1 MEHVVSQLIKKRSE
15 FEGQFI
21 FYQKKLSELEKL
33 INASDLL
40 IKAFNPFFN
49 IEEIQPK
56 RFTGNKHYFK
66 RGESHI
72 MILDTLR
79 KAQEPLRTSEI
90 TKELMRK
97 KNLDIEDQTL
107 IDNIQKTILCT
118 LKRQEKSNLI
128 QSVSKDNLNGFSW
141 ILCDP

>member
-1 MEHVVSQLIKKRSE
+1 
-15 FEGQFI
+15 
-21 FYQKKLSELEKL
+21 
-33 INASDLL
+33 
-40 IKAFNPFFN
+40 
-49 IEEIQPK
+49 
-56 RFTGNKHYFK
+56 
-66 RGESHI
+66 

-118 LKRQEKSNLI
+118 LKRQEQSNLI

-141 ILCDP
+141 ILCNP